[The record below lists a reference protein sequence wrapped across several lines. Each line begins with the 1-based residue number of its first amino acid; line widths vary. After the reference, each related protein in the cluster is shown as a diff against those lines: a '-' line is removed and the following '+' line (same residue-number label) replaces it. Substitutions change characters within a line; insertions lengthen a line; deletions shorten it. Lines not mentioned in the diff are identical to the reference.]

1 MQLRPASGQALHNSF
16 GVQDADRLKIDDS
29 VALIL
34 RIERNSTASR
44 LKIDDAI

>member
-16 GVQDADRLKIDDS
+16 RVRDADRLKIDDS

-34 RIERNSTASR
+34 RIEQNSTASR
-44 LKIDDAI
+44 LYIDDAI

>member
-16 GVQDADRLKIDDS
+16 GARDADRLKIDDC

-34 RIERNSTASR
+34 RIEQNSTASQ
-44 LKIDDAI
+44 L